1 MIDIK
6 TVRKAEEYLLSP
18 LAGIFWL
25 VVFFRNLL
33 FEKGYLKEQK
43 FSVPILSVG
52 NITVG
57 GTGKTP
63 VVALIAE
70 HLKAQGKKVAIV
82 SRGYRGSYK
91 ENAVQVDVKKLD
103 AAGVYGDE
111 PVWFAKKCQVSV
123 YVGRRRVDAIELA
136 IEKEKPDIII
146 ADDGFQHRWFQ
157 RDQNIVLLDVTET
170 TQFFLPA
177 GRWRESFESLRRAT
191 VVLLTKTNLVT
202 QDELSLWE
210 EKVGDLGFYYKKN
223 NLFKVEYYLEPLR
236 RVHGTKLLHDGG
248 TVQLAS
254 SIARP
259 ESFRVLLENKYNILK
274 HWVMRDHAPWT
285 QVDVDQIEKYGS
297 ATDCTHLILTEKD
310 YVKIQNFDFIDL
322 NLWIARLE
330 LQFRPDRESFLEAVE
345 IKKPSV

>member
-1 MIDIK
+1 MIDVK

-25 VVFFRNLL
+25 IVFLRNLF
-33 FEKGYLKEQK
+33 FEKGYLKAQK

-91 ENAVQVDVKKLD
+91 EDAVQVNLKNLG
-103 AAGVYGDE
+103 AAGIYGDE
-111 PVWFAKKCQVSV
+111 PVWFAQKCQVGV
-123 YVGRRRVDAIELA
+123 YVGRQRIKAIELA
-136 IEKEKPDIII
+136 IEKEKPDLII

-177 GRWRESFESLRRAT
+177 GRWRESFVSLRRAT

-210 EKVGDLGFYYKKN
+210 EKVGDLGFFYKKN
-223 NLFKVEYYLEPLR
+223 NLFKVEYHLEPLR
-236 RVHGTKLLHDGG
+236 RVHGTKQLQEGE
-248 TVQLAS
+248 TVELAS

-259 ESFRVLLENKYNILK
+259 ESFRILLEDKYKILK
-274 HWVMRDHAPWT
+274 HWVMSDHAPWT
-285 QVDVDQIEKYGS
+285 QVDVDQIEKHGS
-297 ATDCTHLILTEKD
+297 ASNCSHLVLTEKD

-322 NLWIARLE
+322 NLWVARLE
-330 LQFRPDRESFLEAVE
+330 LQFKPDRDSFFEAIE
-345 IKKPSV
+345 IKTASR